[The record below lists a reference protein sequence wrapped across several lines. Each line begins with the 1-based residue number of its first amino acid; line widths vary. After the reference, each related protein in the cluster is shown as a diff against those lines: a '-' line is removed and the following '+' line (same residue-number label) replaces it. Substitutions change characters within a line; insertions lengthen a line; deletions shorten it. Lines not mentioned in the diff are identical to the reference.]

1 VPFKLDFSDLE
12 KNILWAYNNDKLS
25 KEIGQRAKKFA
36 NEHLR
41 YEDMSC
47 YASLVVLEYGDL
59 LE

>member
-1 VPFKLDFSDLE
+1 L
-12 KNILWAYNNDKLS
+12 LWAYNNDKLAM
-25 KEIGQRAKKFA
+25 EIGQRAKKFA